1 MSDNVKWHGTTIV
14 LVRKNKEVVVA
25 GDGQV
30 SLGNTVI
37 KSTAKK
43 ASIKIAKELIRLEW
57 IPNKL
62 FSSDSARTKETWK
75 RMNKYIKDVN
85 VKYSRKFYHS
95 KPKKIMKNIP
105 DELNYETIMILGHNP
120 GCADFLEHLCGE
132 WHRMPTAA
140 TALLTIKDNSRS
152 WKETGN
158 WNLEELLLPREL

>member
-1 MSDNVKWHGTTIV
+1 MISKLILMRHAKSSWKYPDLSDHERPLKKRG
-14 LVRKNKEVVVA
+14 R
-25 GDGQV
+25 
-30 SLGNTVI
+30 
-37 KSTAKK
+37 K
-43 ASIKIAKELIRLEW
+43 ASVKIAKELMRLEW

-62 FSSDSARTKETWK
+62 FSSDSERTKETWK
-75 RMNKYIKDVN
+75 RMNKYIKEVD

-140 TALLTIKDNSRS
+140 TALLTIKDNSIS
-152 WKETGN
+152 WKEPGN

>member
-1 MSDNVKWHGTTIV
+1 MREIIRMLWKIRSILSKLILMRHAKSSWKYPDLSDHERPLKKRG
-14 LVRKNKEVVVA
+14 R
-25 GDGQV
+25 
-30 SLGNTVI
+30 
-37 KSTAKK
+37 K
-43 ASIKIAKELIRLEW
+43 ASVKIAKELIRLEW

-140 TALLTIKDNSRS
+140 TAVSYTHLT
-152 WKETGN
+152 
-158 WNLEELLLPREL
+158 LPTIYSV